1 MEDIV
6 QFDFPTDSPK
16 IIKVIG
22 VGGGG
27 GNAVNHMYREGIHD
41 VTFVLCNTDN
51 QALKDSPVPVK
62 LQLGKEGLGAG
73 NRPARARKAAEESI
87 EDIKNMLNDGTKM
100 VFITAGMGGGTGTGA
115 APIIAQTA
123 KEMDILTIG
132 IVTIPFRWEG
142 DKKIDQALD
151 GVEEISKH
159 VDALLVINNEKLSEI
174 YSELSVDDAF
184 DKADDTLS
192 VAAKSIAEIITLHG
206 KVNLDFNDV
215 KTVLKDGGVAIMS
228 TGFGEGENRVTKAI
242 DDALHSP
249 LLNNNDIFNAKK
261 VMLNVSFCPTSELMM
276 EEMNEIHEF
285 MSKFREGVEV
295 IWGVAMDDKL
305 EQKVKITLLATG
317 FGIQDI
323 HMKEMDDRITQRT
336 AEEQQ
341 RLAELEEEEEQRRNR
356 REVYYGKDANARS
369 QRSRRRHIYLFNP
382 EDMDNADII
391 SMVENSPT
399 YLRDKST
406 LNSIKMKAEQEGQLA
421 TEAAQEAEGG
431 AGGVITF

>member
-1 MEDIV
+1 MDDIA

-228 TGFGEGENRVTKAI
+228 TGYGEGDNRVSEAI
-242 DDALHSP
+242 KNAQHSP
-249 LLNNNDIFNAKK
+249 LLNNNDIFNSKK
-261 VMLNVSFCPTSELMM
+261 VLLNISYSAQYKLMM
-276 EEMNEIHEF
+276 SEMD
-285 MSKFREGVEV
+285 EV
-295 IWGVAMDDKL
+295 I
-305 EQKVKITLLATG
+305 
-317 FGIQDI
+317 
-323 HMKEMDDRITQRT
+323 
-336 AEEQQ
+336 
-341 RLAELEEEEEQRRNR
+341 
-356 REVYYGKDANARS
+356 
-369 QRSRRRHIYLFNP
+369 
-382 EDMDNADII
+382 
-391 SMVENSPT
+391 
-399 YLRDKST
+399 
-406 LNSIKMKAEQEGQLA
+406 
-421 TEAAQEAEGG
+421 
-431 AGGVITF
+431 